1 MGIRKCQQHTGPQ
14 NWGLG
19 LHSKGPSSLD
29 WRACPCHAEGFRS
42 CWSIALSP
50 TSSENILHEQMSL
63 PTTMG
68 TNPGHG
74 SCRHPSRQRVERC
87 CQHQLDQGQRGDQS
101 MALGLQGQ
109 EQTTLEPSQLALGVP
124 QASCALLLMRCKS
137 LFLQGRDQGRWK
149 WSCSSVLSSMEMPT
163 VSHGVCP
170 DGAEPC
176 LGTSR
181 VVMSDGEASIN
192 AEGPFPSPTLGC
204 LQTLFPSPPQHGRKR
219 LCFGA
224 GKELPRS

>member
-1 MGIRKCQQHTGPQ
+1 MLKDSDPAGALPC
-14 NWGLG
+14 L
-19 LHSKGPSSLD
+19 LHHL
-29 WRACPCHAEGFRS
+29 R
-42 CWSIALSP
+42 
-50 TSSENILHEQMSL
+50 TSSMNRCHFPPLWGQILA
-63 PTTMG
+63 MG
-68 TNPGHG
+68 AADIPADSGWKDAASINWT
-74 SCRHPSRQRVERC
+74 R
-87 CQHQLDQGQRGDQS
+87 DRGVSPWGGQS

>member
-87 CQHQLDQGQRGDQS
+87 CQHQLDQGQRGEP
-101 MALGLQGQ
+101 LGWSEHGIGVAGPGTNHIGAIAAGFRGPTGILRFAPDEVQISLSPGQGPRQ
-109 EQTTLEPSQLALGVP
+109 
-124 QASCALLLMRCKS
+124 
-137 LFLQGRDQGRWK
+137 
-149 WSCSSVLSSMEMPT
+149 MEMELQQRPVLHGDANCVPRC
-163 VSHGVCP
+163 VS
-170 DGAEPC
+170 
-176 LGTSR
+176 
-181 VVMSDGEASIN
+181 
-192 AEGPFPSPTLGC
+192 
-204 LQTLFPSPPQHGRKR
+204 
-219 LCFGA
+219 
-224 GKELPRS
+224 